1 MASRNKMWTIET
13 VDSQER
19 EGLDV
24 IFAPTEEEARKKF
37 KKMHP
42 RCDCE
47 ITSCE
52 TTLALSLAE
61 VRGELGETYYFE
73 TYRERED
80 GSIRTFPA
88 IKN

>member
-1 MASRNKMWTIET
+1 MWAIET
-13 VDSQER
+13 VDSHNR

-24 IFAPTEEEARKKF
+24 VIAHTDQEAREKF

-42 RCDCE
+42 HCDCE

-61 VRGELGETYYFE
+61 VRGERGETYYFE